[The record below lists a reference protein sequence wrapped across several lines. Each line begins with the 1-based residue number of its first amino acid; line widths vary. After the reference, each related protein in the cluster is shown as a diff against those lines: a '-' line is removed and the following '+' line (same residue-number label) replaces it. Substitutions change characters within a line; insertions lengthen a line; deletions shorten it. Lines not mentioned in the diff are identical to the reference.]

1 MNDNTN
7 QVHPRYAVIY
17 LCLKLLF
24 CIALVAGV
32 TFLSWHFNTP
42 KLMWWYLLAVFAYFG
57 V

>member
-1 MNDNTN
+1 MNNNTN

-24 CIALVAGV
+24 CITLVAGV

>member
-7 QVHPRYAVIY
+7 QVYQRYAVIH
-17 LCLKLLF
+17 LGLKLLF

-32 TFLSWHFNTP
+32 TFLSYHFNTQ

>member
-7 QVHPRYAVIY
+7 QVHQRYAVIY
-17 LCLKLLF
+17 LGLKLLF

-32 TFLSWHFNTP
+32 TFLSYHFNTP